1 MNILLEYS
9 LGKQRLIMYM
19 ANQRLP
25 KYLGLRLQQAGLI
38 SAAQIQIALQDQM
51 QYNHLEL
58 EEILS
63 LRGWLKAETIDFFS
77 TQIIKL
83 IKHSQQISL
92 IKCLKQAGL
101 LTEAEIESIVKIQK
115 DTGVVFDS
123 LAVSLGY
130 IKQSTLEFF
139 KKYLVNSQPES
150 KIKNPNEELDS
161 QDILESQETIQNSYE
176 EDFSSLSEEKTVVEQ
191 TPTTKI
197 VNNSDFFDPKITSSL
212 KLSLPQ
218 ESFLL
223 SLRLNQAALISESQ
237 IEVVIQDCSSHDD
250 FSLEEILVLRG
261 WVKQETIAFFLEV
274 FPKLINEPKT
284 ITLAECLE
292 RSAILSKQKVAN
304 ILEYQKETGRSF
316 YALVLDFDYVKEST
330 LKFFMNYLVTNELDS
345 SSGEE
350 EIDSLNKSIPT
361 GLESKTSSD
370 SAISQPEKDNHRT
383 KIHWSEA
390 KTIISATP
398 L

>member
-1 MNILLEYS
+1 MNILLKYS

-38 SAAQIQIALQDQM
+38 SAAQIQIALQDQI

-63 LRGWLKAETIDFFS
+63 LRGWLKTETIDFFS
-77 TQIIKL
+77 NQIIKL

-150 KIKNPNEELDS
+150 KIKNKNKELDS
-161 QDILESQETIQNSYE
+161 QDILESKETIQNSYE
-176 EDFSSLSEEKTVVEQ
+176 EDFTSPSEDKTVVEQ
-191 TPTTKI
+191 TPITKI
-197 VNNSDFFDPKITSSL
+197 VNNPDFFDPKITSSL

-223 SLRLNQAALISESQ
+223 SLRLNQAGLISESQ
-237 IEVVIQDCSSHDD
+237 IEVVIQDCQNHDD

-274 FPKLINEPKT
+274 FPKLINESKT
-284 ITLAECLE
+284 ITLAKCLE
-292 RSAILSKQKVAN
+292 KSAILSKQKVAN
-304 ILEYQKETGRSF
+304 ILEYQKATGRSF

-330 LKFFMNYLVTNELDS
+330 LKFFMNYLVSNELDS

-350 EIDSLNKSIPT
+350 EIDSSNKTIPT
-361 GLESKTSSD
+361 RLESKTSSD
-370 SAISQPEKDNHRT
+370 SPLSQPGKDNHRT